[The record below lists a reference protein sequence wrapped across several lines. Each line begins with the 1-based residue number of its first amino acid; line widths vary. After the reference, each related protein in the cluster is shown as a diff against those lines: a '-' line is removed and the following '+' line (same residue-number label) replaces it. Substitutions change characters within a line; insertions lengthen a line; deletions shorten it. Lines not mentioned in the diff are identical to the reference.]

1 MDLTSSFHAL
11 TEFEIEPLPN
21 GDRPIYWYEGICPA
35 TGTPVRLPRTR
46 QAEAIARCLMA
57 HLTGDRYT
65 REGKMYGILLVET
78 PTGDLQVLKAFSGLL
93 NGESTVAGW
102 VPPLPGREQ
111 VAEDEARTLATLD
124 EIRQR
129 LLTLHQRPE
138 PQQYADLM
146 AGYNTKLQNLTQQHQ
161 QRKQA
166 RQQQR
171 QTILETLAE
180 PEQAIALEA
189 LDEQSRQDG
198 IERRQLKRER
208 DEAGRSLR
216 ETVEAIQAEI
226 QYIKHQRKQ
235 VSRQLQAQIHAAYQV
250 LNFAGMAQSL
260 PQLIPQGIPSG
271 TGDCCAPKLLH
282 SAAQNRLRP
291 LAMAEFWWGTSEGD
305 RMAGDFYGA
314 CAERCQPMMGFL
326 LSGLVEIE
334 ILYQDDDVIAVN
346 KPAGLLSVPGRT
358 GDRADSV
365 VTRLQHQT
373 RIDSLIPVHRLDQDT
388 SGILLLATNPDA
400 YRHLQ
405 AQFQTRHVRKVYE
418 ALLTGIITSDHGTI
432 DLPLWGKPGDRPR
445 QCVDHDHGKPSVTL
459 YQVLKRMPD
468 QTRIE
473 FAPLTGRTHQLRV
486 HAADPQGLGTPI
498 VGDRLYGNGTST
510 SRLHL
515 HAREL
520 EVCHPLTETALRLYA
535 KTPF

>member
-1 MDLTSSFHAL
+1 MDLTQSFHSL
-11 TEFEIEPLPN
+11 NDFEIEPLPE
-21 GDRPIYWYEGICPA
+21 GDRPLYWYEGICPT
-35 TGTPVRLPRTR
+35 TGLLVRLPRTL
-46 QAEAIARCLMA
+46 QAEAIARSLMA

-78 PTGDLQVLKAFSGLL
+78 PTGEIRVLKAFSGLL
-93 NGESTVAGW
+93 NGERTVTGW
-102 VPPLPGREQ
+102 VPPLTGREQ

-129 LLTLHQRPE
+129 LLTLQQRPE

-146 AGYNTKLQNLTQQHQ
+146 ADYDTKLQHITQQHQ

-180 PEQAIALEA
+180 PERAIALEA

-198 IERRQLKRER
+198 IERRRLKRER
-208 DEAGRSLR
+208 DDLGRSLR
-216 ETVEAIQAEI
+216 DTVEAIQAEI
-226 QYIKHQRKQ
+226 HHLKRQRKQ

-250 LNFAGMAQSL
+250 LNFAGMAQPL
-260 PQLIPQGIPSG
+260 LQLISQGIPSG

-282 SAAQNRLRP
+282 YAAQHYLRP
-291 LAMAEFWWGTSEGD
+291 LAMAEFWWGTSEGA
-305 RMAGDFYGA
+305 RMAGAFYGA

-326 LSGLVEIE
+326 LSGLVTIE
-334 ILYQDDDVIAVN
+334 ILYQDEYVIAVN

-358 GDRADSV
+358 SDRADSV
-365 VTRLQHQT
+365 ITRLQRRTQT
-373 RIDSLIPVHRLDQDT
+373 DTLIPVHRLDQDT
-388 SGILLLATNPDA
+388 SGVLLLATNPDA

-405 AQFQTRHVRKVYE
+405 AQFQTRHVHKVYE
-418 ALLTGIITSDHGTI
+418 AVLAGIVTADQGTI
-432 DLPLWGKPGDRPR
+432 DLPLWGNPSDRPR
-445 QCVDHDHGKPSVTL
+445 QCVDHDHGKPSITH
-459 YQVLKRMPD
+459 YRVLERTQD

-473 FAPLTGRTHQLRV
+473 FVPLTGRTHQLRV
-486 HAADPQGLGTPI
+486 HAAAPQGLGIPI

-520 EVCHPLTETALRLYA
+520 EVCHPLTEKALRLYA